1 LVSRLSAFEG
11 GVTTLGTALA
21 AGLFIRRLPVAA
33 NGSNQTF
40 ESWNGF
46 PSFTPTSVRGST
58 PSRILRQT
66 WQAAT
71 KPRCLPMR
79 DRSPIHDQSFRRGD
93 NHDPKPVTWT
103 ADSDKIMATVSR
115 FVHSIH
121 LKFDSFMSGLP
132 DTCRRSLVST
142 DLFYRRA
149 GAVRYDFFR

>member
-1 LVSRLSAFEG
+1 
-11 GVTTLGTALA
+11 
-21 AGLFIRRLPVAA
+21 
-33 NGSNQTF
+33 
-40 ESWNGF
+40 
-46 PSFTPTSVRGST
+46 
-58 PSRILRQT
+58 
-66 WQAAT
+66 
-71 KPRCLPMR
+71 MR
-79 DRSPIHDQSFRRGD
+79 DQSPIHNQSFRRGD